1 MAMRTGSNCV
11 DRDLSSMRRFSLLN
25 RAEWPTVQ
33 PSKIDVTMLAGIFVD
48 SSLSADVSR
57 E

>member
-1 MAMRTGSNCV
+1 MAMRPGSIRV
-11 DRDLSSMRRFSLLN
+11 DRDLSSMRRFSLFN

-33 PSKIDVTMLAGIFVD
+33 PCKIAVTMLAGIFVD

-57 E
+57 L